1 MIPPTA
7 QPDTGAQ
14 PGEPTRSRR
23 LSILEGAVA
32 SAHGA
37 CIGGA
42 LLTAFA
48 LQLGASE
55 IHIGLIAG
63 TATLAHLGLV
73 AGARTSLALRSR
85 KRIVVP
91 AAFASRA
98 LWALLAA
105 LPLLPVPDDIR
116 IWMFLGILLVA
127 QALLQASIS
136 PWNDWI
142 ADLVPDDIR
151 GRYFGQRNALCGA
164 VGMLSTLAV
173 GRSFDVLKLRA
184 PDGSFAAYAP
194 FFLTAA
200 ALALVSAWVTIR
212 MWDPPLTADRIP
224 TRGWLMRPFRHAPFR
239 TLMRFHV
246 LWSCACSIAGPFFGA
261 HMIRN
266 LGMSMSGI
274 AWYGV
279 LAGSVGLLAHPLWGR
294 IADRYGNRPV
304 LVCNLA
310 AVSFLPLFWF
320 FAAPGHLA
328 PIWIDALLT
337 GLCWPGLN
345 LALFNL
351 VLGTAPAEERQ
362 GFLATQGVLAGA
374 VHFAAAAAGGLLAQA
389 WSGFRLPVGPVTLVN
404 YHLLFGLSALARLA
418 LLPLAAGLHEPRAM
432 PVRALVSG
440 IVEARY
446 RLADMILAGM
456 EQTVAVIRRRDRDP
470 D

>member
-1 MIPPTA
+1 MSRTSV
-7 QPDTGAQ
+7 QPEPGSR
-14 PGEPTRSRR
+14 PGEPARSRR

-48 LQLGASE
+48 LRLGASE
-55 IHIGLIAG
+55 VHIGLIAG

-73 AGARTSLALRSR
+73 AGARGSLSLRSR

-98 LWALLAA
+98 LWALLVA
-105 LPLLPVPDDIR
+105 LPLLPVPPAAR
-116 IWMFLGILLVA
+116 IWIFLGILLTA
-127 QALLQASIS
+127 QTLLQASIS

-142 ADLVPDDIR
+142 ADLVPDEMR
-151 GRYFGQRNALCGA
+151 GRYFGLRNALCGA
-164 VGMLSTLAV
+164 AGMLSTLAV
-173 GRSFDVLKLRA
+173 GRGFDALKLRA
-184 PDGSFAAYAP
+184 PAGSLAAFTP
-194 FFLTAA
+194 FFLAAA
-200 ALALVSAWVTIR
+200 ALALVSAWVTLR
-212 MWDPPLTADRIP
+212 MWDPPLSENRALA
-224 TRGWLMRPFRHAPFR
+224 RGWLLRPFRHEPFR

-246 LWSCACSIAGPFFGA
+246 LWSCACSVSGPFYGA

-266 LGMSMSGI
+266 LHMSMSGI

-310 AVSFLPLFWF
+310 VVAFLPLFWF
-320 FAAPGHLA
+320 FAAPDRLA
-328 PIWIDALLT
+328 AIWIDALFT

-362 GFLATQGVLAGA
+362 GFLATQGVLVGA
-374 VHFAAAAAGGLLAQA
+374 VHFAAATVGGFLAQA
-389 WSGFRLPVGPVTLVN
+389 WAGFHFQAGPIPLVN
-404 YHLLFGLSALARLA
+404 YHLLFGFSVLARLA
-418 LLPLAAGLHEPRAM
+418 LIPLAAGLHEPRAV